1 MLFAVQWGWRLGGA
15 ASYRQGSFVR
25 RFGFF
30 VSRASR
36 QAAVLGFCSAISGC
50 AVGKLSAGRV
60 DGSPTGRLH
69 QSFLTEAAAI
79 SKSAWDEV
87 RSSGSKIGAWTT
99 ILMEGRDESD
109 PTALAASSKA
119 TSPAASYLALKAETY
134 ATPKD
139 QLRAVVAD
147 LRAKTAEVD
156 QFIGFATELSEA
168 YRAEANEPALGT
180 RRAEADRAT
189 AKADR
194 YVLEHSVAEL
204 KSQRATF
211 EAVGRQLGDQMV
223 DTSALDRALV
233 AFNERIEKV
242 GALALAMDA
251 PNAG

>member
-1 MLFAVQWGWRLGGA
+1 MQR
-15 ASYRQGSFVR
+15 RGSV
-25 RFGFF
+25 
-30 VSRASR
+30 VSRALR
-36 QAAVLGFCSAISGC
+36 RAALLGFCIAVSGC
-50 AVGKLSAGRV
+50 AVGKLSAERA
-60 DGSPTGRLH
+60 DGSRTGKLH
-69 QSFLTEAAAI
+69 QSFLAEAAAI

-109 PTALAASSKA
+109 PKVLAASSKA

-139 QLRAVVAD
+139 QLKAVVAD
-147 LRAKTAEVD
+147 LKAKTAEVD

-168 YRAEANEPALGT
+168 YRAEANAPALGV

-204 KSQRATF
+204 KSQRATY
-211 EAVGRQLGDQMV
+211 EAVARQLGDQKI
-223 DTSALDRALV
+223 DTSPLSRALV

-251 PNAG
+251 PTAS

>member
-1 MLFAVQWGWRLGGA
+1 MRRLV
-15 ASYRQGSFVR
+15 SI
-25 RFGFF
+25 

-36 QAAVLGFCSAISGC
+36 QAAVLGIFVAISGC
-50 AVGKLSAGRV
+50 AVGKLSAERM
-60 DGSPTGRLH
+60 DGSPTGKLH
-69 QSFLTEAAAI
+69 QSFLAEAAAI

-119 TSPAASYLALKAETY
+119 TSPAASYLALKAEIY
-134 ATPKD
+134 STPKD

-147 LRAKTAEVD
+147 LKAKTAEVD

-168 YRAEANEPALGT
+168 YRAEANAPVLGAH
-180 RRAEADRAT
+180 RAAVDRAT

-204 KSQRATF
+204 KSQRATY
-211 EAVGRQLGDQMV
+211 EAVSRQLGEQKV
-223 DTSALDRALV
+223 DTAPLDHALV

-251 PNAG
+251 SSAS